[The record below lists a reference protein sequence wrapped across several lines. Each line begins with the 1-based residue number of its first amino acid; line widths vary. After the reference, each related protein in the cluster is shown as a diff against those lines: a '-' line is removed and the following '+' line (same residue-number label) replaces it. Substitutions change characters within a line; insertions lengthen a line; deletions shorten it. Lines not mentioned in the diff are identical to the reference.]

1 MYSLVMM
8 TMMAGSGDAAAFHGR
23 SAGCAGYY
31 GPPAV
36 TYTQGCYG
44 SSCNGCYGSS
54 CYGTRFGARHSG
66 IVTMRSNAYFA
77 SGSCYGSSCYGSSC
91 YGSSCYGS
99 GCYGSSS
106 YSTIVIP
113 DPYAGGAC
121 CDAPGISTMQSATE
135 FAPSC
140 ANITIELPATAK
152 LFVDG
157 NAVAGSGTTRQFHT
171 PQLPK
176 GENYFYEMK
185 AEIVVDGQVVVQN
198 LKVVVRSGE
207 TIQRTFGELIAATA
221 KAKPSE
227 VAVK

>member
-23 SAGCAGYY
+23 SAGCRGAY

-44 SSCNGCYGSS
+44 SSCSGACYGSGCYGSS

-66 IVTMRSNAYFA
+66 IVTMRSSAFFSN
-77 SGSCYGSSCYGSSC
+77 GSC

-106 YSTIVIP
+106 YGSSSNSVVIP

-121 CDAPGISTMQSATE
+121 CDAPVVSTMHSATE
-135 FAPSC
+135 IAPSC

-157 NAVAGSGTTRQFHT
+157 QAVAGNGTTRQFHT
-171 PQLPK
+171 PELPR
-176 GENYFYEMK
+176 GENFFYEMK
-185 AEIVVDGQVVVQN
+185 AEVVVDGQVVVQN
-198 LKVVVRSGE
+198 LKVVVRGGE
-207 TIQRTFGELIAATA
+207 TIQRTFGELIVATA

>member
-23 SAGCAGYY
+23 SAGCAGSSCY

-44 SSCNGCYGSS
+44 SSCSGAGSSCYGSS

-66 IVTMRSNAYFA
+66 IVTMRSRAYF
-77 SGSCYGSSCYGSSC
+77 SNGSCYGSSCYGSSC
-91 YGSSCYGS
+91 YGSSS
-99 GCYGSSS
+99 YGSSYNS
-106 YSTIVIP
+106 VVIP
-113 DPYAGGAC
+113 DPYSGGAC
-121 CDAPGISTMQSATE
+121 CDAPGIPTMQSATE
-135 FAPSC
+135 FAPIC

-157 NAVAGSGTTRQFHT
+157 QAVVGSGTTRQFHT
-171 PQLPK
+171 PELPK

-185 AEIVVDGQVVVQN
+185 AEIVVDGRVVVQN
-198 LKVVVRSGE
+198 LKVVVRGGE

-221 KAKPSE
+221 KMKPSE

>member
-23 SAGCAGYY
+23 SAGCAGSACY

-44 SSCNGCYGSS
+44 SSCSGAGSSCYGSS
-54 CYGTRFGARHSG
+54 CYGTRFGARNSG
-66 IVTMRSNAYFA
+66 IVTMRSSAFFA
-77 SGSCYGSSCYGSSC
+77 NGSCYGSSCYGSSC
-91 YGSSCYGS
+91 YGSSS
-99 GCYGSSS
+99 YGSSYNS
-106 YSTIVIP
+106 VVIP
-113 DPYAGGAC
+113 DPYSGGAC
-121 CDAPGISTMQSATE
+121 CDAPSIPTMQSATE
-135 FAPSC
+135 FAPIC
-140 ANITIELPATAK
+140 ANITIELPTTAK

-157 NAVAGSGTTRQFHT
+157 QAIVGSGTTRQFHT
-171 PQLPK
+171 PELPK
-176 GENYFYEMK
+176 GENFFYEMK

-198 LKVVVRSGE
+198 LKVVVRGGE
-207 TIQRTFGELIAATA
+207 TIHRTFGELIAATA

>member
-8 TMMAGSGDAAAFHGR
+8 TMMAGSGDAAAFNGR
-23 SAGCAGYY
+23 STGCAGYY

-44 SSCNGCYGSS
+44 SSCSGCYGSS
-54 CYGTRFGARHSG
+54 CYGTRFGARQSG
-66 IVTMRSNAYFA
+66 IVTMRSSAYFA
-77 SGSCYGSSCYGSSC
+77 SGSCYGSSCYGS
-91 YGSSCYGS
+91 GCYGS
-99 GCYGSSS
+99 GCYGTSS
-106 YSTIVIP
+106 YGSVVIP

-121 CDAPGISTMQSATE
+121 CAAPIISTMSSATE
-135 FAPSC
+135 FAPLC

-157 NAVAGSGTTRQFHT
+157 QAVAGNGTTRQFHT
-171 PQLPK
+171 PELPK
-176 GENYFYEMK
+176 GENFFYEMK

-198 LKVVVRSGE
+198 LKVVVRGGE
-207 TIQRTFGELIAATA
+207 TIQRTFGELIAAIA
-221 KAKPSE
+221 NAKPSE

>member
-8 TMMAGSGDAAAFHGR
+8 TMLAGSGDAATFHGR
-23 SAGCAGYY
+23 SAGCAGY

-44 SSCNGCYGSS
+44 SSCSGCYGSS

-66 IVTMRSNAYFA
+66 IVTMRSSAYFA
-77 SGSCYGSSCYGSSC
+77 SGSCYGSSC

-113 DPYAGGAC
+113 DPFAGGAC
-121 CDAPGISTMQSATE
+121 CNASGVSTMPSATE

-157 NAVAGSGTTRQFHT
+157 NAIVGSGTTRQFHT
-171 PQLPK
+171 PELPK

-221 KAKPSE
+221 KLKPSE

>member
-8 TMMAGSGDAAAFHGR
+8 TMMAGSGDATAFHGR
-23 SAGCAGYY
+23 SAGCAGSSCY

-44 SSCNGCYGSS
+44 SSCSGAGSSCYGSS

-66 IVTMRSNAYFA
+66 IVTMRSSAWFA
-77 SGSCYGSSCYGSSC
+77 SGSCYGSSCHGSSC

-106 YSTIVIP
+106 FHPVVIP
-113 DPYAGGAC
+113 DPYSGGAC
-121 CDAPGISTMQSATE
+121 CDVPAVSTMQPTTE

-157 NAVAGSGTTRQFHT
+157 
-171 PQLPK
+171 
-176 GENYFYEMK
+176 
-185 AEIVVDGQVVVQN
+185 QVVVQN
-198 LKVVVRSGE
+198 LKVVVWGGE

-221 KAKPSE
+221 KSKPSE